1 MTKENWS
8 SARDDD
14 ILEKARGSKMINC
27 LLDNIVLFV
36 FGRIALLDFRYASNT
51 ERRTGPIV
59 PTERATAWGLPAR
72 PR

>member
-1 MTKENWS
+1 
-8 SARDDD
+8 
-14 ILEKARGSKMINC
+14 MINR

-51 ERRTGPIV
+51 ERCTGSIV